1 MLMLDVSDA
10 KTQIFQRSTDKILTS
25 LFNDILSGL
34 LPLLSTG
41 VVLSLPSLSS
51 ILDILLLLLASISNR
66 KVTPKR
72 QKLRLNLPAN

>member
-51 ILDILLLLLASISNR
+51 IVSRSLSLSCFAIKATQS
-66 KVTPKR
+66 KEAKR
-72 QKLRLNLPAN
+72 QKD

>member
-51 ILDILLLLLASISNR
+51 ILDILLLGFLLSKS
-66 KVTPKR
+66 
-72 QKLRLNLPAN
+72 